1 MKKLLILLLLSQ
13 FVYLAGCTSLPGDP
27 SDTPT
32 NQTIYEKNLHTV
44 NCRVFDANTLPLAN
58 ASITITYNSSE
69 YSDGFIY
76 GSNLSV
82 MIVKTDE
89 NGNFS
94 LPLNKLVPYNF
105 TVAKQQDEFST
116 LLIPTDDVCLIKP
129 TSQLTSP
136 PVPVN
141 TLTLRSPTTLQEL
154 IKGVNKGVEWF
165 NGLFQ

>member
-1 MKKLLILLLLSQ
+1 MNKLLLLVLLSLL
-13 FVYLAGCTSLPGDP
+13 VYLAGCISLPGDP
-27 SDTPT
+27 FDTPA

-82 MIVKTDE
+82 MRVKTDE

-105 TVAKQQDEFST
+105 TVARQQDEFST
-116 LLIPTDDVCLIKP
+116 LLIPTDDVCILKP
-129 TSQLTSP
+129 PSQATSP
-136 PVPVN
+136 PVPAS
-141 TLTLRSPTTLQEL
+141 TLTMRSPTTLQEL
-154 IKGVNKGVEWF
+154 IKGVNTGVGWF
-165 NGLFQ
+165 DGLL

>member
-1 MKKLLILLLLSQ
+1 MKKLLILLFLSL
-13 FVYLAGCTSLPGDP
+13 FVYLAGCISLPGDP
-27 SDTPT
+27 SDTPS
-32 NQTIYEKNLHTV
+32 NQTISEKNLHTV
-44 NCRVFDANTLPLAN
+44 NCRVFDVNNMPMGY

-105 TVAKQQDEFST
+105 TVARQHDEFST
-116 LLIPTDDVCLIKP
+116 LLIPTDDLCLIKP
-129 TSQLTSP
+129 TSQVTSP

-141 TLTLRSPTTLQEL
+141 TLTMRSPTTLQEL
-154 IKGVNKGVEWF
+154 IKGINKGVGWF

>member
-1 MKKLLILLLLSQ
+1 MKKLLILLFLSL
-13 FVYLAGCTSLPGDP
+13 FVYLAGCISLPGDP
-27 SDTPT
+27 SDTPS
-32 NQTIYEKNLHTV
+32 NQTISEKNLHTV
-44 NCRVFDANTLPLAN
+44 NCSVFDANNMPMGY
-58 ASITITYNSSE
+58 ASITITYNSSK

-82 MIVKTDE
+82 MVVKTDE
-89 NGNFS
+89 NGYFS
-94 LPLNKLVPYNF
+94 LPLNKSVPYNF

-116 LLIPTDDVCLIKP
+116 LLIPTDDVCLIRP

-154 IKGVNKGVEWF
+154 IKGVNKGVGWF
-165 NGLFQ
+165 NGLF